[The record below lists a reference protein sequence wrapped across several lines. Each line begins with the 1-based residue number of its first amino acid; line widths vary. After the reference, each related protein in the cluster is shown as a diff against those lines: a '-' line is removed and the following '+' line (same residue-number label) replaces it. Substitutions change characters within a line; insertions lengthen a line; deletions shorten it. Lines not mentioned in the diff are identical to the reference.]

1 MKIHELMIPTR
12 DGIRLQTFIYLPTG
26 DGPFAALMVRCMYGT
41 DKLTEDACF
50 WTEQGYAVVLQNVRG
65 RHQSEGRLTDS
76 NNFPEDGYDTL
87 QWIQNQPWCSRRIGT
102 FGRSALA
109 EVQTVTAFLSHPAHC
124 AMAPQA
130 LPYDMNSRLGGAFMF
145 SQVPQWFYWAQS
157 GSELN
162 SYDKVD
168 WMPLLYHLP
177 VTSVLDEIGGPIEL
191 YHKKLASLS
200 GKTKSNIQT
209 PENFKT
215 LNTPNL
221 MVTGWYDH
229 CVTGAVDF
237 FLNTMQYGSQVQKSN
252 THLIIGPW
260 DHTVNKDAA
269 GEYDFGPHA
278 NMDHRITEAV
288 FFDHH
293 LRGKS
298 PAEPLAPVK
307 IFVMGS
313 NRWRNE
319 KIWPPERAVST
330 KFYLHSDG
338 NVRGAWQRGLLSTT
352 PPNDEKPDHFTY
364 DPADPVPTMG
374 GANSGP
380 AITLPMLRGARDQ
393 RITLYRPDV
402 LTFFST
408 PFERP
413 MEVTGMLK
421 LVLYAKSSAEDTD
434 FTAKLM
440 DVAMDGNARLLSDGV
455 VRTRFRND
463 RKKPLKLVPNKIYRY
478 EIDLWFTSNEFQPGH
493 CLALAISSSNF
504 PRFNRN
510 LNTFGNNEQDD
521 HFISAR
527 QTILHDKE
535 HPSHLVLPVIPDL

>member
-1 MKIHELMIPTR
+1 MKTQELMISTR
-12 DGIRLQTFIYLPTG
+12 DGVRLQTFIYLPTG
-26 DGPFAALMVRCMYGT
+26 EGPFAALMARCMYGT
-41 DKLTEDACF
+41 DKLKNDAHF

-65 RHQSEGRLTDS
+65 RHQSEGRLADS
-76 NNFPEDGYDTL
+76 NSFPEDGYDTL

-109 EVQTVTAFLSHPAHC
+109 EVQTATAFLSHPAHC

-130 LPYDMNSRLGGAFMF
+130 LPYDMNSRLGGAYMF
-145 SQVPQWFYWAQS
+145 SQIPQWFYWAQS
-157 GSELN
+157 GPELN

-168 WMPLLYHLP
+168 WMPLLHQLP
-177 VTSVLDEIGGPIEL
+177 ITSVLDEIGGPIEL

-200 GKTKSNIQT
+200 GKIKSNVQT
-209 PENFKT
+209 PEKFKA

-221 MVTGWYDH
+221 MVTGWHDH
-229 CVTGAVDF
+229 CATGAVDF
-237 FLNTMQYGSQVQKSN
+237 FLNTMQYGSEVQKCN

-260 DHTVNKDAA
+260 DHTVNGDAA
-269 GEYDFGPHA
+269 GEYDFGPQA
-278 NMDHRITEAV
+278 NLDQRIMEAA

-293 LRGKS
+293 LRDKTVK
-298 PAEPLAPVK
+298 PLAPVK

-313 NRWRNE
+313 NRWRDE
-319 KIWPPERAVST
+319 KEWPPERSVPT
-330 KFYLHSDG
+330 KVYLHSDG
-338 NVRGAWQRGLLSTT
+338 NVRGAWQRGYLSIT
-352 PPNDEKPDHFTY
+352 PPKDEKPDHFTY
-364 DPADPVPTMG
+364 DPADPVPTVG

-393 RITLYRPDV
+393 RITLYRSDV

-408 PFERP
+408 PFKKP

-440 DVAMDGNARLLSDGV
+440 DVAKDGNARLLSDGV
-455 VRTRFRND
+455 VRARFRDD
-463 RKKPLKLVPNKIYRY
+463 RQTPSKLVPHKIYRY
-478 EIDLWFTSNEFQPGH
+478 EIDLWFTSNEFQSGH
-493 CLALAISSSNF
+493 CLALALSSSNF

-510 LNTFGNNEQDD
+510 LNTFGNNEQET

-527 QTILHDKE
+527 QTIFHDKD
-535 HPSHLVLPVIPDL
+535 HPSHLVLPVIRES